1 MTPQERAEKI
11 IVENSP
17 MIRDNPVTKSRLTE
31 LIRVAIIEAT
41 NDEIEKRRA
50 AEAVI
55 EILTQRLGYI
65 ASVAA
70 PGEEDDRQPTL
81 AEGEDKPPEPEL
93 NLLPGDTAQRLSDE
107 LRAMGLSYNPEYV
120 RRRLV
125 ELMGGDYKP
134 AEPHVWHDRTKS
146 KQELK
151 SAQCFCWSCRKHR
164 GEVPDGPG

>member
-17 MIRDNPVTKSRLTE
+17 MIRDNPVTKHRLTE

-41 NDEIEKRRA
+41 NDELEKRRA
-50 AEAVI
+50 AEIVI

-81 AEGEDKPPEPEL
+81 VEGEDKPPEPGQVIAIQDGEFHPGIINALQAVL
-93 NLLPGDTAQRLSDE
+93 NV
-107 LRAMGLSYNPEYV
+107 V
-120 RRRLV
+120 R
-125 ELMGGDYKP
+125 GQTD
-134 AEPHVWHDRTKS
+134 
-146 KQELK
+146 
-151 SAQCFCWSCRKHR
+151 
-164 GEVPDGPG
+164 